1 MGEYVI
7 KVKIG
12 NGIAIYRF
20 DNLERALEILEQI
33 KEKGE
38 EYTTNFA

>member
-7 KVKIG
+7 YVKRG
-12 NGIAIYRF
+12 NGIATCRF